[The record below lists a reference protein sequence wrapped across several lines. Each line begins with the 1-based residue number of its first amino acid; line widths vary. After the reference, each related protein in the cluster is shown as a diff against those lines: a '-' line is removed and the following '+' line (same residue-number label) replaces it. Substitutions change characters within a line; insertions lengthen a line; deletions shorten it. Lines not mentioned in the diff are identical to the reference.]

1 MHAVGRPRA
10 GARAVIA
17 VRLLRALAILN
28 LLVLA
33 SDALYN
39 VISAVAGP

>member
-1 MHAVGRPRA
+1 M
-10 GARAVIA
+10 IA

-33 SDALYN
+33 GDALYN
-39 VISAVAGP
+39 VISVVARP

>member
-1 MHAVGRPRA
+1 M
-10 GARAVIA
+10 IA
-17 VRLLRALAILN
+17 LRLMLALAILN

-39 VISAVAGP
+39 VIGLVVAGP